1 MDAYSRHLQAP
12 EMTMFMF
19 MKITVTC
26 TSKILWNYQVTDW
39 PVDMEDDDGRDES
52 HGGDGV
58 ECKTYV
64 LQADRVLSFVTPA
77 EISY

>member
-1 MDAYSRHLQAP
+1 
-12 EMTMFMF
+12 MTA
-19 MKITVTC
+19 
-26 TSKILWNYQVTDW
+26 W

-64 LQADRVLSFVTPA
+64 LQADRVLGFVTPA
-77 EISY
+77 EISYQ